1 MTEHPEDLRALLLR
15 ERYGDPATL
24 LRDEGHGT
32 ALGAWH
38 LHRNRNRKLCE
49 PCRQGERRL
58 RQGYGTDE
66 HGTHAAYVRHRKW
79 CEDACRSCVRAET
92 KYQDERRRV
101 REAARRR
108 TVTPAR

>member
-1 MTEHPEDLRALLLR
+1 MTEHPEELRRALLL

-38 LHRNRNRKLCE
+38 LHRSLNRKLCE
-49 PCRQGERRL
+49 LCRQGERRA

-66 HGTHAAYVRHRKW
+66 HGTHAAYVRHKKW
-79 CEDACRSCVRAET
+79 CEEACRSCVRAET
-92 KYQDERRRV
+92 KYQRERQAV

>member
-1 MTEHPEDLRALLLR
+1 MTEHPEELRAALLL

-32 ALGAWH
+32 ALGAWE
-38 LHRNRNRKLCE
+38 HRRRNQRLCE
-49 PCRQGERRL
+49 PCRQGEQRRRL
-58 RQGYGTDE
+58 GFATDE
-66 HGTHAAYVRHRKW
+66 HGTHAAYVRHRRW
-79 CEDACRSCVRAET
+79 CEPACRSCVRAET
-92 KYQDERRRV
+92 KYQRERQAV